1 MTNRCSLEIIFCVDF
16 YQNFADMN
24 GIQMNKKIDFCRS
37 FKNFAANKLHSLF
50 IHGHQ

>member
-24 GIQMNKKIDFCRS
+24 GIQMNKKNWF
-37 FKNFAANKLHSLF
+37 LSLF
-50 IHGHQ
+50 